1 MGWLSVLP
9 VAAALVAQAPAAAPP
24 VEPVAVPIGAGPSVV
39 APPAPALQA
48 PAPAEGAT
56 RWYGAPAV
64 AADVAEVVFLYG
76 VSRYDNDYV
85 DEHLAHAPGAV
96 PLEWALV
103 ISTVVSGAIVHGVHH
118 QPEKA
123 AASVLMRTGALL
135 ISAMLASKVPCGQE
149 HPDCTGKFLL
159 SIPLAVMAAD
169 DAFVMREPVPS
180 APPARDTWT
189 PIARL
194 QSGLAML
201 GVGASF

>member
-1 MGWLSVLP
+1 MAWLSVVP
-9 VAAALVAQAPAAAPP
+9 IAAAFLAQAPAVAPS
-24 VEPVAVPIGAGPSVV
+24 VEPVVAPSGAGPSVG

-76 VSRYDNDYV
+76 LARYDDDYV
-85 DEHLAHAPGAV
+85 NEHLAHAPGAV

-123 AASVLMRTGALL
+123 VASVLMRTGALL
-135 ISAMLASKVPCGQE
+135 ITALVASKVPCGQE
-149 HPDCTGKFLL
+149 HPDCNGKLAL

-180 APPARDTWT
+180 ASPARDTWT
-189 PIARL
+189 PTARI